1 VSSARSSKEQAM
13 QHFVLE
19 GEYLVPFEELAD
31 LLPAH
36 RAFLQKGYDAGFFL
50 CSGPQVPA
58 RGGFLIAR
66 AQSRAEL
73 EELLADEPFTKAK
86 KMRFSRI
93 TQFDP
98 VLHQPVLR
106 DWFGK
111 R

>member
-1 VSSARSSKEQAM
+1 MMPGISC
-13 QHFVLE
+13 L
-19 GEYLVPFEELAD
+19 
-31 LLPAH
+31 
-36 RAFLQKGYDAGFFL
+36 
-50 CSGPQVPA
+50 GPQIPA

-73 EELLADEPFTKAK
+73 DGLLAEEPFTKAK

-106 DWFGK
+106 DWFAEG
-111 R
+111 

>member
-1 VSSARSSKEQAM
+1 M

-31 LLPAH
+31 LVATH
-36 RAFLQKGYDAGFFL
+36 RAFLQKGYDDGFFL
-50 CSGPQVPA
+50 CSGPQIPA

-66 AQSRAEL
+66 AESLAKL
-73 EELLADEPFTKAK
+73 HGLLAEEPFTKAK

-98 VLHQPVLR
+98 VQHQPVLR
-106 DWFGK
+106 DWFAK
-111 R
+111 S